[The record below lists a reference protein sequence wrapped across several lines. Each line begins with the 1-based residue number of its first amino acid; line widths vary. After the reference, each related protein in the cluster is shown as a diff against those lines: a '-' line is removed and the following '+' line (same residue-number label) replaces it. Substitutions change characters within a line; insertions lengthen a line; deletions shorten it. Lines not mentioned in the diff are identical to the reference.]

1 MAFTLFII
9 KPDATRARSIGRV
22 LSRIE
27 EAGFAIR
34 EMSLTRLSIEDA
46 RRFYAVHRERPF
58 YEDLCRFMSSGPC
71 VPCLLEGGED
81 AIPRLRELMGA
92 TDSRQAA
99 AGTIRQEFGTD
110 RQENAVHGSDAPE
123 TAREEI
129 RFFAAKLGWQLPAAV
144 AARG

>member
-9 KPDATRARSIGRV
+9 KPDATARRSIGRI
-22 LSRIE
+22 LSRVE
-27 EAGFAIR
+27 AAGFTIR
-34 EMSLTRLSIEDA
+34 EMSLTRLDIEDV

-58 YEDLCRFMSSGPC
+58 YEDLCAFMSSGPC

-110 RQENAVHGSDAPE
+110 KQANAVHGSDAPG

-129 RFFAAKLGWQLPAAV
+129 RFFADKLGWKLPAGVTAK
-144 AARG
+144 G